1 MSERMTPI
9 PFEKLMAWLLA
20 EHKAT
25 GAAFG
30 VPAPYV
36 KKDTAKVLPL
46 FGEKLETPFGP
57 AAGPNTQLAQNL
69 IASYYAGARFFE
81 LKTVQKM
88 DGEELAACIARP
100 CILAADEG
108 YNCEWSTELTV
119 PQAMEEYI
127 KAWFALRFMAHAW
140 GLGAPDGFMFNI
152 SVGYDLAGIQT
163 PKLQAFI
170 DGMKD
175 ASRTAIFQ
183 ECVEVMCRL
192 FPEDADFYRNTPA
205 RIVTGV
211 TVSTLHGCPPGE
223 IEAIA
228 SYLITEK
235 GLNTFVKCNPTIL
248 GYEWARKR
256 MDDMGYDYVSF
267 TDLHFREDLQWEDAV
282 PMFRRLQKLAKEKGL
297 EFGLKLSNTF
307 PVDVKAGELP
317 SQEMYMSG
325 RAEFPLTV
333 EMARRFATEFQGS
346 LRLSYSGG
354 ADYFNIAQLYDA
366 GIWPITMATTLLK
379 PGGYS
384 RFRDMGLLFD
394 EKPFQPFTGVDF
406 LALGR
411 LSDSVYGDP
420 HYQKPVKPLPSR
432 KLGEQVP
439 LLDCFTAPCKDGC
452 PIGQDIPEY
461 IQLCGQGKYREAL
474 ALITEKNPLPFIT
487 GTICAHRCMDK
498 CTRHF
503 YEEPV
508 QIRAAKLQAAQGGY
522 DALLAGLTA
531 PEKKQGPKCAVIGGG
546 PGGIAAGYFLARAGL
561 PVTVFEKEAQPG
573 GVVRYVIPPFRIGLD
588 AIEKDVALAKAMG
601 AEFVCGKP
609 APSRAELEAQG
620 YEYILLAVGAEKPS
634 RLTIPGRVY
643 NAVEFLRAY
652 KQDPASLAL
661 GKSVAVVGG
670 GNTAMDA
677 ARAAKAAPGVERV
690 TLVYRRTKKYMP
702 ADAEELELAIR
713 DGVEFAELLS
723 PEKQEA
729 GALTCRRMVL
739 GDPDESGRR
748 RPVETEERVQIP
760 ADSVIAAL
768 GEGVDADLLAE
779 YGVAV
784 DAKGRPPFR
793 NGNVFVAGDAH
804 RGPATVVEAIADA
817 KAFAEVVLGEAHAY
831 GIPAEAQ
838 VPYADC
844 LARKGHLQ
852 YARNAGCEAE
862 RCLNCHTVCEAC
874 VTVCPNRANVAIQVP
889 GHAMRQILH
898 VDYLCNECGN
908 CAAFCPYDS
917 APYTDKF
924 TYFANEADFND
935 SENQG
940 FMVVCPKCPVVKVRL
955 GGKVE
960 EYDLSKP
967 DNGLY
972 KELEVLILTVLKDYA
987 YLL

>member
-1 MSERMTPI
+1 M
-9 PFEKLMAWLLA
+9 
-20 EHKAT
+20 
-25 GAAFG
+25 
-30 VPAPYV
+30 
-36 KKDTAKVLPL
+36 
-46 FGEKLETPFGP
+46 
-57 AAGPNTQLAQNL
+57 
-69 IASYYAGARFFE
+69 
-81 LKTVQKM
+81 
-88 DGEELAACIARP
+88 
-100 CILAADEG
+100 
-108 YNCEWSTELTV
+108 
-119 PQAMEEYI
+119 
-127 KAWFALRFMAHAW
+127 
-140 GLGAPDGFMFNI
+140 
-152 SVGYDLAGIQT
+152 
-163 PKLQAFI
+163 
-170 DGMKD
+170 
-175 ASRTAIFQ
+175 
-183 ECVEVMCRL
+183 
-192 FPEDADFYRNTPA
+192 
-205 RIVTGV
+205 
-211 TVSTLHGCPPGE
+211 
-223 IEAIA
+223 
-228 SYLITEK
+228 
-235 GLNTFVKCNPTIL
+235 
-248 GYEWARKR
+248 
-256 MDDMGYDYVSF
+256 
-267 TDLHFREDLQWEDAV
+267 
-282 PMFRRLQKLAKEKGL
+282 
-297 EFGLKLSNTF
+297 
-307 PVDVKAGELP
+307 
-317 SQEMYMSG
+317 
-325 RAEFPLTV
+325 
-333 EMARRFATEFQGS
+333 
-346 LRLSYSGG
+346 
-354 ADYFNIAQLYDA
+354 
-366 GIWPITMATTLLK
+366 
-379 PGGYS
+379 
-384 RFRDMGLLFD
+384 
-394 EKPFQPFTGVDF
+394 
-406 LALGR
+406 
-411 LSDSVYGDP
+411 
-420 HYQKPVKPLPSR
+420 
-432 KLGEQVP
+432 
-439 LLDCFTAPCKDGC
+439 
-452 PIGQDIPEY
+452 
-461 IQLCGQGKYREAL
+461 
-474 ALITEKNPLPFIT
+474 
-487 GTICAHRCMDK
+487 
-498 CTRHF
+498 
-503 YEEPV
+503 
-508 QIRAAKLQAAQGGY
+508 
-522 DALLAGLTA
+522 
-531 PEKKQGPKCAVIGGG
+531 
-546 PGGIAAGYFLARAGL
+546 

-768 GEGVDADLLAE
+768 GEGVDADLLAA

-784 DAKGRPPFR
+784 DAKGRAPFR
-793 NGNVFVAGDAH
+793 SGNVFVAGDAH

-874 VTVCPNRANVAIQVP
+874 VTVCPNRANVAIQTP

-917 APYTDKF
+917 APYKDKF